1 MNDECSLFTIYSEK
15 SILFNKKNLFLNLQV
30 FKQTKNIGLNMIR
43 IITK

>member
-1 MNDECSLFTIYSEK
+1 MSVLYLQFIQKK

-30 FKQTKNIGLNMIR
+30 FKQTKNINLHMIR